1 MKEEEE
7 GQKEYE
13 EKEYRGRIKN
23 MKQKKKK
30 ERKNRAGEEK
40 KSFNIKGTIT
50 KPSPHFTAHLKLG
63 KVGNQGTKACLLHRG
78 GGKKEPSFQG
88 PKDCPFPAG
97 DLSSSS
103 YFVVTSHSTQRSNF
117 H

>member
-63 KVGNQGTKACLLHRG
+63 KVGNQGTKACLLH
-78 GGKKEPSFQG
+78 GGKRNPPSKALRTVHFLQ
-88 PKDCPFPAG
+88 
-97 DLSSSS
+97 
-103 YFVVTSHSTQRSNF
+103 VTSALLPILL
-117 H
+117 